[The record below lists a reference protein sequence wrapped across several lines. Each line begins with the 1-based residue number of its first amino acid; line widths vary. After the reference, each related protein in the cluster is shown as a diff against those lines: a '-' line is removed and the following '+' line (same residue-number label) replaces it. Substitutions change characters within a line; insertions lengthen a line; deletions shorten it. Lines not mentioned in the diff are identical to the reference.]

1 MKSDTKTMFYGNLE
15 MRILNT
21 GWRTGFMAKATFE
34 LSLERCAEEENEG
47 NTGCVLIIATIS

>member
-1 MKSDTKTMFYGNLE
+1 